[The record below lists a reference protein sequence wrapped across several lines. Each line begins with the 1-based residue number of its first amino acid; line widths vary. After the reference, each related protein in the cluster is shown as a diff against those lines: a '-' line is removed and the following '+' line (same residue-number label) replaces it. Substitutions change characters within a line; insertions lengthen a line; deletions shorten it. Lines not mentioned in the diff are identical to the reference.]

1 MQIRVVS
8 RLNPVRSIVLL
19 VGVALARLGLVDRT
33 SAERATGLSWPRI
46 VTGVARMSKSA
57 ADVAMVGLA
66 LGPAAIA
73 GVGFAT
79 PYWGLA
85 FTLGGGVAGGTISMV
100 SRYDGAGADDDLEV
114 TVKTSALAALGVV
127 GPVAAACFLLP
138 DLLVGLLGSGAAAD
152 YGARYL
158 GVAALGMPFAG
169 LNLIGSRTL
178 VGADDAWTPM
188 VLRSGGA
195 LINVVVNAVLLFV
208 VGTGVV
214 GAAVGMVVGNVC
226 VALAFA
232 VGLTRGRLPGVGTF
246 PVRISPGGPV
256 LDRVALSELTDVG
269 TPLLLRNVAR
279 RGADFPKLAIVG
291 MFGPNVVAA
300 FVVALRVR
308 DLLDTPNWG
317 FSLASSTLVGQ
328 ALGRGDEAAAR
339 NWGRDVLRFT
349 VAVYALLAAVV
360 LVLAEQVS
368 RLFVS
373 DPAIVP
379 LVTAFVI
386 ATCVS
391 VVFRG
396 VDGGSIGPLRASGD
410 TRWPLYAQ
418 LAGMYVFSIPLAYLG
433 AVTQIGVA
441 ALYVALVAE
450 ALVPA
455 AITYRR
461 FRSGTWMA
469 VSRAYRSDPGAKSG
483 S

>member
-1 MQIRVVS
+1 MGS
-8 RLNPVRSIVLL
+8 RYNPVRTAVLL
-19 VGVALARLGLVDRT
+19 VGLALARFGLIDRQG
-33 SAERATGLSWPRI
+33 AERTTDLSWPRI
-46 VTGVARMSKSA
+46 VTGLARMSKSA

-85 FTLGGGVAGGTISMV
+85 FTLGGGIAGGTISMV
-100 SRYDGAGADDDLEV
+100 SRYYGGDDPEALEL

-127 GPVAAACFLLP
+127 VPVAALCGLAP
-138 DLLVGLLGSGAAAD
+138 RSLVGLLGSGRALD

-158 GVAALGMPFAG
+158 SVVALGMPFAA
-169 LNLIGSRTL
+169 LNLIASRTL

-195 LINVVVNAVLLFV
+195 LVNVVVNAVLLFG
-208 VGTGVV
+208 VGTGVA
-214 GAAVGMVVGNVC
+214 GAAAGTVVGNTV
-226 VALAFA
+226 VTGAFV
-232 VGLTRGRLPGVGTF
+232 VGLTRGRLPGIGAF
-246 PVRISPGGPV
+246 PVGVPTTGPF
-256 LDRVALSELTDVG
+256 LDRGLLSELASVG
-269 TPLLLRNVAR
+269 APLLLRNLAR

-291 MFGPNVVAA
+291 LFGPNVVAA

-328 ALGRGDEAAAR
+328 ALGRGDEPAAEA
-339 NWGRDVLRFT
+339 WGRDVLRFT
-349 VAVYALLAAVV
+349 VTVYVLLAAVV
-360 LVLAEQVS
+360 LVFAGQVA
-368 RLFVS
+368 RLFVD
-373 DPAIVP
+373 DPNTVP
-379 LVTAFVI
+379 LVTAFVV

-418 LAGMYVFSIPLAYLG
+418 LAGMYLFAVPIAYLG
-433 AVTQIGVA
+433 AVTPLGVWG
-441 ALYVALVAE
+441 LYVALVAE
-450 ALVPA
+450 SLVPA
-455 AITYRR
+455 AITYYR
-461 FRSGTWMA
+461 FDSGTWMA
-469 VSRAYRSDPGAKSG
+469 ISRAYRSDASAKSG